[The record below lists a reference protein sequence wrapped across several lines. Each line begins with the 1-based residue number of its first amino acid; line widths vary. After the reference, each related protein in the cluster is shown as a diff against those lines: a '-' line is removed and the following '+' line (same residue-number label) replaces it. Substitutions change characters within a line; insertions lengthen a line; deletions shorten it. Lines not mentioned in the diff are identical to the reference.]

1 MRCARICYG
10 LYQKG
15 KPFSDYPE
23 IVATI
28 VAGGTFMGDINHS
41 TEFAA
46 TFLNSVAH
54 VVREKI
60 KDYLK
65 SPIDQTGF

>member
-15 KPFSDYPE
+15 RPDYPE
-23 IVATI
+23 IVATT

-41 TEFAA
+41 TEFGGN
-46 TFLNSVAH
+46 TLGT
-54 VVREKI
+54 
-60 KDYLK
+60 
-65 SPIDQTGF
+65 Q